1 MEPVLLSGFISA
13 NSPREGLGFNSPTF
27 RQINVVYLAL
37 SLQSNLARTCILCQG
52 DNLLADLSAL
62 LKNNYAKRKADKINV
77 RGGTRHDLG
86 TQLRPGVRHEPFLP
100 PPLRGDHGP
109 C

>member
-1 MEPVLLSGFISA
+1 VEPVLLSGFISA

-52 DNLLADLSAL
+52 DNLLSHSCKPPAADASVNA
-62 LKNNYAKRKADKINV
+62 ARS
-77 RGGTRHDLG
+77 
-86 TQLRPGVRHEPFLP
+86 LRAAQRAERDRVLARMVSSSCGMV
-100 PPLRGDHGP
+100 
-109 C
+109 